1 MDQKNLILAIVFSVA
16 ILLGYQWIFPAP
28 EQPKKPPQTT
38 EQQAQ
43 TPTAQSSATAP
54 TPSTAPSP
62 QGAPSAAGGTAPTA
76 ATTPTPKV
84 QDRSAALAAT
94 ARLTVASPRLD
105 GSIALKG
112 GRFDDLSLKNYRL
125 TIDPNS
131 PEIILLSPQG
141 AEHPYFAEFGW
152 VADGDTKV
160 PSADTVWTADRKS
173 LSPGEAATMSWDNG
187 EGLTFT
193 RTVAVDANF
202 MFTVTQKVRNAGTR
216 ATTLHPYALIS
227 RTGKPP
233 AEGTYLLHEGGV
245 GVLNGSLVDPGY
257 DDIKDFKPQN
267 TKGGWLGITD
277 KYWLVAL
284 VPDPAQDVAT
294 RFTHTLRDKTDVYQ
308 ADWLGA
314 AQALSPGGEIVST
327 SRMFG
332 GAKEV
337 HLLDAYEQAGVER
350 FSYAVDWGWF
360 WFLTKPIFYGLDYF
374 KSILGNFGLAILLL
388 TVLIKAA
395 FFPLANKSYRAMSRM
410 KALQPK
416 MMELRERFKED
427 RARLNQEMMALY
439 KAENANPMSGC
450 LPLLI
455 QVPVFFA
462 LYKVLYVN
470 IEMRHA
476 PFYGWIHDLSAPDPT
491 SVLTLFGL
499 IPVVIPH
506 SLEFLQIGVWPII
519 MGITMFLQQK
529 LNPAPPDPMQQKMFM
544 LLPVVFTFMLA
555 RFPAGLVI
563 YWAWNNVLSCGQQWL
578 IMRKAGVKPGSG
590 GKNKPP
596 PPAASG
602 KPSKPAKPAKT
613 ATNT

>member
-16 ILLGYQWIFPAP
+16 ILLGYQWIFPQP
-28 EQPKKPPQTT
+28 EQKKPPQTT
-38 EQQAQ
+38 EQPAQ
-43 TPTAQSSATAP
+43 NPGASQPSATTP
-54 TPSTAPSP
+54 SPSTAPSP
-62 QGAPSAAGGTAPTA
+62 QGAPSATGTGAPTA
-76 ATTPTPKV
+76 ATTPIPAAK
-84 QDRSAALAAT
+84 DRHAALAASP
-94 ARLTVASPRLD
+94 RLTIGSPRLD

-112 GRFDDLSLKNYRL
+112 GRFDDLSLKDYRL
-125 TIDPNS
+125 TVDPAS
-131 PEIILLSPQG
+131 PEIVLLSPAS

-152 VADGDTKV
+152 VADGADTKV
-160 PSADTVWTADRKS
+160 PNADTEWTADRKS
-173 LSPGEAATMSWDNG
+173 LAPGEAATLSWDNG
-187 EGLTFT
+187 EGLVFT
-193 RTVAVDANF
+193 RTVAVDTNY
-202 MFTVTQKVRNAGTR
+202 MFTVTQKVRNTGNR
-216 ATTLHPYALIS
+216 PVSLHAYALIS

-245 GVLNGSLVDPGY
+245 GVLNGGLVDPGY
-257 DDIKDFKPQN
+257 DDIKDFQPQT

-277 KYWLVAL
+277 KYWLIAL
-284 VPDPAQDVAT
+284 VPDPAQEVAA
-294 RFTHTLRDKTDVYQ
+294 RFSHALRDRNDVYQ
-308 ADWLGA
+308 VDWLGA
-314 AQALSPGGEIVST
+314 AQPLAPGAEISST
-327 SRMFG
+327 SRLFG

-337 HLLDAYEQAGVER
+337 HLLDAYEVSGIER

-360 WFLTKPIFYGLDYF
+360 WFLTKPIFYGLDFF
-374 KSILGNFGLAILLL
+374 KGILGNFGLAILLL
-388 TVLIKAA
+388 TVLIKIA

-450 LPLLI
+450 LPLI
-455 QVPVFFA
+455 VQVPVFFA

-499 IPVVIPH
+499 IPIVIPH

-529 LNPAPPDPMQQKMFM
+529 LNPAPPDPVQQKMFM

-563 YWAWNNVLSCGQQWL
+563 YWAWNNVLSVGQQWL
-578 IMRKAGVKPGSG
+578 IMRKAGVSPGG
-590 GKNKPP
+590 GKTQ
-596 PPAASG
+596 
-602 KPSKPAKPAKT
+602 PAKPPAKAAKKT
-613 ATNT
+613 

>member
-16 ILLGYQWIFPAP
+16 ILLGYQWLFPTP
-28 EQPKKPPQTT
+28 DQPKKPPQTT
-38 EQQAQ
+38 EQQTQ
-43 TPTAQSSATAP
+43 TPGTPQPGSTTAP
-54 TPSTAPSP
+54 TPSTVPTP
-62 QGAPSAAGGTAPTA
+62 QGAPGIAGTAPTA
-76 ATTPTPKV
+76 STTPTPTNV
-84 QDRSAALAAT
+84 QDRPAALAAVP
-94 ARLTVASPRLD
+94 RLTVASPRLD

-125 TIDPNS
+125 TTDPNS

-152 VADGDTKV
+152 VADAETKV
-160 PSADTVWTADRKS
+160 PNADTVWSADRKTFA
-173 LSPGEAATMSWDNG
+173 PGDTATMRWENG
-187 EGLTFT
+187 DGLEFT

-202 MFTVTQKVRNAGTR
+202 MFTVTQKVRNTGNR
-216 ATTLHPYALIS
+216 VVSLHPYALIS

-257 DDIKDFKPQN
+257 DDIKDSKPQS

-277 KYWLVAL
+277 KYWLIAL
-284 VPDPAQDVAT
+284 VPDPAQEVST
-294 RFTHTLRDKTDVYQ
+294 RFTHSLRDKNDVYQ

-314 AQALSPGGEIVST
+314 AQALAPGGEIVST

-337 HLLDAYEQAGVER
+337 HLLDAYEAAGIER

-388 TVLIKAA
+388 TVLIKLA

-499 IPVVIPH
+499 IPVVIPN
-506 SLEFLQIGVWPII
+506 SLEFLQIGVWPIL
-519 MGITMFLQQK
+519 MGITMYLQQK

-578 IMRKAGVKPGSG
+578 IMRRAGVKASG
-590 GKNKPP
+590 GRTQ
-596 PPAASG
+596 
-602 KPSKPAKPAKT
+602 PAKPPAKAAKKT
-613 ATNT
+613 